1 MIIHRYG
8 TIKGSRKKGGHQQ
21 QQEERGG
28 IDLNG
33 KGVIIGLG
41 PIWQA
46 NLRVVAVSSINAIVE
61 KHCHLPSS
69 KHGSNNNKSFQRFLT
84 PFANKIY
91 PPTERMLMPSK
102 LESCCCCCGSQT

>member
-46 NLRVVAVSSINAIVE
+46 NL
-61 KHCHLPSS
+61 
-69 KHGSNNNKSFQRFLT
+69 
-84 PFANKIY
+84 
-91 PPTERMLMPSK
+91 
-102 LESCCCCCGSQT
+102 